1 MLPTQLLSHLQWWSK
16 CRTHLSHARQC
27 LLPRATLYAQRLQKN
42 SARGRGGL
50 RRAGGVEVGG
60 RGGGDERARRGEGGR
75 RGRRARVDRFALVR
89 SFVAHLQARVVRRV
103 RARRLVEGGGDD
115 AAHARVRHLQREPN
129 RAVLHRGG
137 LQEVEAELRE
147 GAGEGGSM
155 RGQRRDGRDG
165 AGGGRRRRGE
175 PARARERTASPRY
188 TVAAPSWCAF
198 RDSAP
203 SSRNPFVR
211 IPARARGTAAR
222 RRFEPRAGAMTKD
235 SYERRF
241 ERDNCRPRNNS
252 GHFFQSL
259 RFTRPLTRA
268 SPRRR
273 CRRRPPRTRP
283 S

>member
-1 MLPTQLLSHLQWWSK
+1 M
-16 CRTHLSHARQC
+16 
-27 LLPRATLYAQRLQKN
+27 
-42 SARGRGGL
+42 
-50 RRAGGVEVGG
+50 
-60 RGGGDERARRGEGGR
+60 GGGDERARRGEGGR

-147 GAGEGGSM
+147 GAG
-155 RGQRRDGRDG
+155 
-165 AGGGRRRRGE
+165 GGRIDAGSASGRARRRRGEGRPRRGE

-211 IPARARGTAAR
+211 IPARARGTGAR
-222 RRFEPRAGAMTKD
+222 RRFEPRAGAMSKD

-241 ERDNCRPRNNS
+241 ARDNCRPGNIS

-259 RFTRPLTRA
+259 RFTRTLTRA